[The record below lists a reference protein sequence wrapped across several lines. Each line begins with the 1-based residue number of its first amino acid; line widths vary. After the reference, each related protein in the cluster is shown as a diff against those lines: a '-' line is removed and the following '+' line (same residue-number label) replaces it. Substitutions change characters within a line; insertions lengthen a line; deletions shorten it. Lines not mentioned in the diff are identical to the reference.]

1 MIAISLSVLQHTV
14 YEHKTFVKGLR
25 SCPSQPK
32 CVIGG
37 ACSEGCVCSQG
48 NRHTASDAKLLKRMS
63 THAEQST
70 RQKFHTG
77 KFCPV
82 SGDAPA
88 AVGSADSGVGGAGE
102 HAAAGEMS
110 DQETS
115 DLEPWAER
123 LLEVTVRDELRHD
136 ISGLF
141 DAVPD
146 EDGARDP
153 DLDPA
158 MDF

>member
-1 MIAISLSVLQHTV
+1 MLRLQWV
-14 YEHKTFVKGLR
+14 V
-25 SCPSQPK
+25 Q
-32 CVIGG
+32 I
-37 ACSEGCVCSQG
+37 
-48 NRHTASDAKLLKRMS
+48 
-63 THAEQST
+63 
-70 RQKFHTG
+70 
-77 KFCPV
+77 
-82 SGDAPA
+82 
-88 AVGSADSGVGGAGE
+88 
-102 HAAAGEMS
+102 AGEMS

-141 DAVPD
+141 DAVPN